1 MEADRSLVDD
11 RHEEGEQLDGNKPAD
26 SQREIDAGVSI
37 LEAASEIS
45 QNAVDMRATATLVIT
60 DTVHF
65 KTTATLVPEV
75 PCCSHC
81 QEQFPLDQWIAAS
94 RCPITEIHGAGQ
106 CHAMFL
112 HRHCVQLHYAKYH
125 PQQKCPDEYKHLEQ
139 KRNQREE

>member
-11 RHEEGEQLDGNKPAD
+11 RHEEGEQLDENKPAD
-26 SQREIDAGVSI
+26 SQREIDAGISI
-37 LEAASEIS
+37 LEAASEIF

-81 QEQFPLDQWIAAS
+81 QE
-94 RCPITEIHGAGQ
+94 
-106 CHAMFL
+106 
-112 HRHCVQLHYAKYH
+112 
-125 PQQKCPDEYKHLEQ
+125 
-139 KRNQREE
+139 